1 MPENLNDPRS
11 LSHSGAGWE
20 EAGWGSQAAPEVGMQ
35 NQGRPQSAATGHIQK
50 GVSGR
55 EQNGGPLRTFPPR
68 RRALTWVLLPL
79 RVLKAVS
86 LLLSGCTERREGNL
100 LLKKQI
106 QVCRPR
112 AAAAG
117 PEQEAAA

>member
-1 MPENLNDPRS
+1 MATELLCGNVRNLSPMRIKDMKVLPGDKLCAALRS
-11 LSHSGAGWE
+11 FIST
-20 EAGWGSQAAPEVGMQ
+20 
-35 NQGRPQSAATGHIQK
+35 NRI
-50 GVSGR
+50 
-55 EQNGGPLRTFPPR
+55 
-68 RRALTWVLLPL
+68 TWVLLRL

-86 LLLSGCTERREGNL
+86 LVLSRCTERREGNL